1 MKQLTPR
8 WLLLRIAVA
17 ALSSMPLGAA
27 DYRHDGDQSFFITSS
42 MTRRSPITTKTD
54 QQNPNDPI
62 SYNDLASAQLNKE
75 MSRLGLLDSSALG
88 RDNRFLRIG
97 TPQADPR
104 ARAFVLDTL
113 DRGRRTAETVLAR
126 EARNAL
132 ALYSLCTNY
141 GLRATYEFMI
151 DRAWFAALRDGSK
164 ARSYCAQAKKSQP
177 EQSAG
182 YKTLVLGVCERTQR
196 AHVPLPVK
204 LLAMGG
210 LHGSKKKG
218 IEYVSFCSDRDAA
231 RAAVYRSLPQE
242 NTVRV
247 AVLQLIALSPSCAII
262 FPVGA
267 CRHVF
272 WTPSANR
279 SFALS
284 TLKSLLC
291 KDRRELS
298 GDDRCPEKP
307 CEGELSSSKRGDFH
321 FVAPPQL
328 DPAAEL
334 TGGC

>member
-1 MKQLTPR
+1 M
-8 WLLLRIAVA
+8 IAVA

-27 DYRHDGDQSFFITSS
+27 DYRHDGDNHFYNLEYDLAIADYAKL
-42 MTRRSPITTKTD
+42 I

-104 ARAFVLDTL
+104 ARALVLDTL

-126 EARNAL
+126 EARNTL

-164 ARSYCAQAKKSQP
+164 ARSYCAQAQKSQP
-177 EQSAG
+177 EFVDT
-182 YKTLVLGVCERTQR
+182 YLVLGVYEYT
-196 AHVPLPVK
+196 AGSVPLPVK

-218 IEYVSFCSDRDAA
+218 IEYVSRVAQNGKYDRDAA
-231 RAAVYRSLPQE
+231 RVLLTVLYRRE
-242 NTVRV
+242 NRPLEAV
-247 AVLQLIALSPSCAII
+247 AVLQSLIADYPRNYFFSLELAAMYSDAGEPEL
-262 FPVGA
+262 
-267 CRHVF
+267 
-272 WTPSANR
+272 
-279 SFALS
+279 ALS
-284 TLKSLLC
+284 TLKSLLQ
-291 KDRRELS
+291 KMDENLS
-298 GDDRCPEKP
+298 GYRSLPRETVRRRI
-307 CEGELSSSKRGDFH
+307 ELIEARRLPLRRASS
-321 FVAPPQL
+321 
-328 DPAAEL
+328 
-334 TGGC
+334 T